1 VRKGFCANDGAGAVL
16 IIGLTGSIGMGKS
29 TTAEMFRLEG
39 VPVHDSDRAVH
50 ELYASAAVAPIN
62 AAFPGVVDA
71 GGVNRA
77 KLAKIVLSTPQAL
90 KRLEEI
96 VHPLVVDQRDR
107 FLERARDR
115 LFPICVLDVPLLFE
129 TGIDRL
135 VDLVVVVTADAA
147 VQKQRVLA
155 RPGMTE
161 DKFEAIL
168 SRQTADAE
176 KRRRAHCIIDTS
188 FGLEDA
194 RRQVVALLR
203 ALSR

>member
-1 VRKGFCANDGAGAVL
+1 ML

-39 VPVHDSDRAVH
+39 IPVHDFDRAVH
-50 ELYASAAVAPIN
+50 ELYASSAVAPIN
-62 AAFPGVVDA
+62 AAFPGVVDDA
-71 GGVNRA
+71 GVNRA
-77 KLAKIVLSTPQAL
+77 ALAKVVLSNSQAL
-90 KRLEEI
+90 RRLEEI
-96 VHPLVVDQRDR
+96 VHPLVVDHRDG
-107 FLERARDR
+107 FLERARER
-115 LFPICVLDVPLLFE
+115 GFPICVLDVPLLFE
-129 TGIDRL
+129 TGVDRV

-147 VQKQRVLA
+147 VQKHRVMA

-168 SRQTADAE
+168 SRQMADAE

-188 FGLEDA
+188 FGLEHA